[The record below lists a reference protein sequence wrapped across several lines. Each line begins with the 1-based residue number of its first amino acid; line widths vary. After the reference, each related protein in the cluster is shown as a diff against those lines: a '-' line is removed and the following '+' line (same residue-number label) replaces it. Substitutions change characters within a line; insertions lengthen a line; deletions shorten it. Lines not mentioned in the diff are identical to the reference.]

1 MNKMNDRVAIIG
13 IGITNFGEL
22 WDWRYRDLITKAGI
36 EAINDAGI
44 DGKDIQGLYIG
55 SMSPGRFAGQEHI
68 GALVADYS
76 GLIGV
81 PAARIEGACA
91 SGSLALREAYLAIK
105 SGEMDVV
112 VAGGVE
118 KMTDVSI
125 SSATV
130 TLMGAGDQEW
140 EAFKGATFPS
150 MYAMMARRHML
161 EYGTTIEQ
169 ISQVAV
175 KSHDNAH
182 LNPTAQFQFKVT
194 LEQVLNSAIIA
205 DPLRLLHCSPL
216 SDGAAAV
223 VLASEKMAKKHC
235 KDPVWIRASTTA
247 TDTIALHDR
256 KSLSRMD
263 STILAAKQAYKRA
276 EVSPQDI
283 DFAEVHDCFSIA
295 EILAIEGLGF
305 CRIGEGGKLTEEG
318 ETALK
323 GRIPINTSGGL
334 KGKGHPVGATGIA
347 QAVEATQQLRGEAGR
362 RQVKDART
370 GLTHNVGGSGATSVV
385 HIFEGD

>member
-1 MNKMNDRVAIIG
+1 MNKKVAIIG
-13 IGITNFGEL
+13 IGITPFGEL
-22 WDWRYRDLITKAGI
+22 WTRGYRDLITDAGT
-36 EAINDAGI
+36 EAIIDSGI
-44 DGKDIQGLYIG
+44 DGKDIEGLYIG
-55 SMSPGRFAGQEHI
+55 SMSPGRFSGQEHI

-76 GLIGV
+76 GLTGIY
-81 PAARIEGACA
+81 ATRIEGACA

-112 VAGGVE
+112 VVGGVE
-118 KMTDVSI
+118 KMTDVPT

-150 MYAMMARRHML
+150 LYAMMARRHMF

-175 KSHDNAH
+175 KSHENASR
-182 LNPTAQFQFKVT
+182 NPNAQFPFKVT
-194 LEQVLNSAIIA
+194 IDQVMNSSMIA

-223 VLASEKMAKKHC
+223 VLASEAAAKELSR
-235 KDPVWIRASTTA
+235 DPVWITASASA

-256 KSLSRMD
+256 VSLSRMD
-263 STILAAKQAYKRA
+263 STILAAEKVYKKA
-276 EVSPQDI
+276 GVKPDDI

-295 EILAIEGLGF
+295 EIMAIEGLGF
-305 CRIGEGGKLTEEG
+305 CKLGEGGRMAQEG
-318 ETALK
+318 ELSLD
-323 GRIPINTSGGL
+323 GRIPTNTSGGL

-347 QAVEATQQLRGEAGR
+347 QAVEATLQLRGQADK
-362 RQVKDART
+362 RQIKDAER
-370 GLTHNVGGSGATSVV
+370 GLIHNVGGSGATTVI
-385 HIFEGD
+385 HILERN